1 MRSRYT
7 VTVLGTGICLILA
20 CLVLTGCGRP
30 PQPPVPE
37 YVIRAGAVSVT
48 LDDFLAELDLKLS
61 AYPYDIRK
69 SPDRY
74 NEVVVDLVAT
84 LSEES
89 LLLAAAAEKGISVSE
104 EELAT
109 ARQEFLTDYPG
120 DSFEQMLLE
129 NAVSLSLWQSKLARS
144 LVIQKFVQAEL
155 IDPLEITPGDVKQF
169 FDRQVAGGKPTG
181 QVKGDV
187 DETRLL
193 KRLRLEKGQD
203 NYQEWVLSLKQ
214 AIPVHINK
222 QAVTNILIDW
232 QSKGTSNG

>member
-1 MRSRYT
+1 MHNRYT

-20 CLVLTGCGRP
+20 CLAFTGCGRP
-30 PQPPVPE
+30 PQPPIPE
-37 YVIRAGAVSVT
+37 YVIRAGTVSVT

-69 SPDRY
+69 SPDQY
-74 NEVVVDLVAT
+74 NEVVVDLLAT

-104 EELAT
+104 EELEA
-109 ARQEFLTDYPG
+109 ARQEARADYPG

-129 NAVSLSLWQSKLARS
+129 NAVSLSLWQTKLMRS
-144 LVIQKFVQAEL
+144 LVIRKLVQAEL
-155 IDPLEITPGDVKQF
+155 IEPLEITPGDVKLF
-169 FDRQVAGGKPTG
+169 FDRQVAGGKQTG
-181 QVKGDV
+181 QFKGGG

-193 KRLRLEKGQD
+193 RRLRLEKGQAR
-203 NYQEWVLSLKQ
+203 YQEWVLSLKQ
-214 AIPVHINK
+214 VIPVHINK